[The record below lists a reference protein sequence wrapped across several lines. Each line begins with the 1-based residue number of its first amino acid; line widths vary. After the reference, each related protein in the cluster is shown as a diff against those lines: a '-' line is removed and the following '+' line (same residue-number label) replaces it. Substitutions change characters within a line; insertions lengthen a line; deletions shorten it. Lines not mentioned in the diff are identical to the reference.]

1 MTQSN
6 DPSKV
11 YWHSTA
17 IYDRERGAKRD
28 RSALGTWVEPSRT
41 LPVFHRCDVLV
52 VGGGPSGT
60 AAAIAAA
67 RMGAEVTLLE
77 RYNHLGGLSTGGLV
91 LWIDRMTDWEGN
103 LVIRGFA
110 EELFDRLPK
119 EAVFGPPRK
128 LWGSKDPAL
137 QEYWFNRASAFHGVV
152 TWAPTIDPEHL
163 KNLSQDLILAEKVK
177 LLYHA
182 CASVPIVENGAVRG
196 IVFDSKEGRMALMA
210 RVVVDATGD
219 GDLFSR
225 AGGEFDNDIDS
236 GDIHHCVNT
245 AWLWGGVDMEEWL
258 AFKAGQPEA
267 YAKFLEGGRAKVGM
281 FERPHVSWRSDI
293 ALFMGPRQ
301 SGFSAVDVE
310 DMTEVEVRS
319 RRAMVAH
326 LAYYKKNA
334 PGFKDAYM
342 IMSAPQLGVRHSRRL
357 KGVSA
362 IRRAQWPSGT
372 ALPDE
377 VGVSPSLSP
386 QFPVISIPYGALV
399 PERLNGLLASGR
411 HIACDA
417 NSHSFM
423 REIPQCWQ
431 TGQAAGVAAALSVAR
446 GVEPRAVDI
455 TELQSALRKQG
466 VYLRTTLG
474 VRKETLAFPG

>member
-1 MTQSN
+1 MSN
-6 DPSKV
+6 NDSSKF
-11 YWHSTA
+11 WHNTA
-17 IYDRERGAKRD
+17 IYGRDGKEKRD
-28 RSALGTWVEPSRT
+28 RTALGTWVEPSRK
-41 LPVFHRCDVLV
+41 LPVFHRSDVLV

-67 RMGAEVTLLE
+67 RMGADVTLME

-91 LWIDRMTDWEGN
+91 IWIDRMTDWEGN

-128 LWGSKDPAL
+128 LWGSKDSAL

-163 KNLSQDLILAEKVK
+163 KNLSQDLVLAEGVK
-177 LLYHA
+177 LVYHSNV
-182 CASVPIVENGAVRG
+182 SVPIVEDGAVRG
-196 IVFDSKEGRMALMA
+196 VVFDSKEGRMALVA
-210 RVVVDATGD
+210 KVVVDATGD

-245 AWLWGGVDMEEWL
+245 AWLWGGVDMERWL
-258 AFKAGQPEA
+258 DFKAGQPEA
-267 YAKFLEGGRAKVGM
+267 YAKFLEGGRAEVGM

-319 RRAMVAH
+319 RRAMTAH

-334 PGFKDAYM
+334 PGFANAYM

-362 IRRAQWPSGT
+362 VRRANWPNGS
-372 ALPDE
+372 ALADE

-386 QFPVISIPYGALV
+386 QFPVISIPYGCLV

-431 TGQAAGVAAALSVAR
+431 TGQAGGVAAALAVA
-446 GVEPRAVDI
+446 GNVEPRNVNI
-455 TELQSALRKQG
+455 TELQKALKKQG
-466 VYLRTTLG
+466 VYLRAGAAISAGAMAGT
-474 VRKETLAFPG
+474 V